1 MRTLLHPAS
10 KAPSL
15 TDLVLLLSR
24 VALGVILVAHGWQK
38 FNEWTV
44 DGTAAAFADMGIP
57 AATAAAMFSTFVEMV
72 GGAALILGALTPV
85 VALLNIANLLGALVL
100 VHAGN
105 GVFVGDN
112 GYELVLALAAG
123 LLVIA
128 ALGAGKF
135 SVDGLLGHSNERME
149 SRSADSTERPVRAS
163 V

>member
-10 KAPSL
+10 KAPAL
-15 TDLVLLLSR
+15 TDLALLFSR
-24 VALGVILVAHGWQK
+24 VALGVILLAHGWQK

-44 DGTAAAFADMGIP
+44 QGTAAAFTDMGVP
-57 AATAAAMFSTFVEMV
+57 APTAAATFVTAVEV
-72 GGAALILGALTPV
+72 LGGAALILGVFTPAL
-85 VALLNIANLLGALVL
+85 ALLNTVNLLGALVL

-128 ALGAGKF
+128 TLGAGKF
-135 SVDGLLGHSNERME
+135 SVDGLLGR
-149 SRSADSTERPVRAS
+149 SRGRADSESVDTTERPVRAAA
-163 V
+163 